1 MIQEELDRIKY
12 RLSER
17 DFLEN
22 KGLSNEVG
30 IHIFC
35 YRPQEEMIV
44 QNYVRMLKDQP
55 NTPYR
60 IIERD
65 LYEIFLSLLSDKRIL
80 DKIPDMENKKGRDFL
95 LKQLQN
101 IAQPKNLIERMDY
114 LPHEPGRDVLFMTGI
129 GKINPFMR
137 SHKILDS
144 MQSVFEDIP
153 VVMFYPGKFNGDKLE
168 LFDRFLDGHYYR
180 AFNLI

>member
-1 MIQEELDRIKY
+1 
-12 RLSER
+12 
-17 DFLEN
+17 
-22 KGLSNEVG
+22 
-30 IHIFC
+30 
-35 YRPQEEMIV
+35 MIV

-114 LPHEPGRDVLFMTGI
+114 QPHEPGRDVLFMTGTGKDQPVYAVSQDI
-129 GKINPFMR
+129 GQHAVSLR
-137 SHKILDS
+137 RHTGGHVLS
-144 MQSVFEDIP
+144 
-153 VVMFYPGKFNGDKLE
+153 GKFNGDKLE
-168 LFDRFLDGHYYR
+168 LFDRFLTATITER
-180 AFNLI
+180 SI

>member
-114 LPHEPGRDVLFMTGI
+114 QMCIRDSRNGLETG
-129 GKINPFMR
+129 
-137 SHKILDS
+137 
-144 MQSVFEDIP
+144 
-153 VVMFYPGKFNGDKLE
+153 
-168 LFDRFLDGHYYR
+168 
-180 AFNLI
+180 